1 MGMKEL
7 LSDAVSNA
15 LEILQRSD
23 WRNPE
28 DFLKLV
34 GAAALTIVAYRLF
47 SFFVGTLAFV
57 FQPQPPKVVVE
68 ILEDEANDVLTNKRK
83 FDTALLKGE
92 TKTVYMWDPST
103 MDYLG
108 ERPAMG
114 ESEVREIV
122 ARSRV
127 AQAEWQNSSFSQRR
141 LLMRTL
147 QRYITENQETC
158 ARVSVRDSGKTMLD
172 ALIGDVLT
180 TCEKLAW
187 LADHG
192 EQYLLPEKRAAGR
205 TLRHKS
211 VHVEWTPMGVIGA
224 IVPWNYPFHNVFN
237 PVSAAL
243 FSGNSIGKSLTACNT
258 NANRNH
264 TATLFSAFLTPF

>member
-1 MGMKEL
+1 MGVKES
-7 LSDAVSNA
+7 LSEALSNA
-15 LEILQRSD
+15 LDVLHNSD
-23 WRNPE
+23 WRKPE

-47 SFFVGTLAFV
+47 SYIVGTLAFV

-68 ILEDEANDVLTNKRK
+68 ILEDEANDILTNKRK

-122 ARSRV
+122 ARSRI
-127 AQAEWQNSSFSQRR
+127 AQAEWEKSTFSKRR

-180 TCEKLAW
+180 TCEKLTW

-211 VHVEWTPMGVIGA
+211 VYVEWRPMGVIGA

-243 FSGNSIGKSLTACNT
+243 FSGNSIGECLSPCDEVVKIHSLTQINV
-258 NANRNH
+258 
-264 TATLFSAFLTPF
+264 F